1 MTEQTGDD
9 GALAERPDAAALAGT
24 GAALKRLMPALDAF
38 TTFRA
43 PDRTVSQR
51 SSWLPVF
58 DIPLPDQGVGLESM
72 LDELSLAVEQGCR
85 VSHPGFTGFITN
97 GAMTAGVASA
107 TAVAVAGAQRYL
119 LHAFNAL
126 ESIGLDWLAALCGF
140 GEGDGVF
147 CSGGS
152 VANLLALGAARQWT
166 LEQRGVDPA
175 QHGLPSGTVYRI
187 YASTEAHR
195 TIHRSAAVLGL
206 GRSSVREIPTDGHQ
220 RLDVHKLDTALTED
234 RNRGIVPIAV
244 VGIAGTTN
252 TGAIDPLEDVLEVGR
267 RFGSWVHVDGA
278 YGLPAAVDPDVE
290 PKLRAVAD
298 ADSAIVDPHKWL
310 ATGTGVA
317 AVFVRQRGV
326 LRRAFAEGEAA
337 YIDTSFASDS
347 RVVSQFDNM
356 GVNWADMGVE
366 LSAPPRGV
374 HVWAVLRE
382 IGREGLR
389 DRVRRH
395 RRFAQHVTRR
405 AEQHPRLEALTTPE
419 LSIACFRYSPTT
431 PVDNLDALTDRILAR
446 LRRETEFVP
455 TATIVNGALAI
466 RPCFINPRTTPAEVD
481 GLVDAVVRIGDDETR

>member
-1 MTEQTGDD
+1 MNKPTDNE
-9 GALAERPDAAALAGT
+9 ALSAGPDAAATTGT
-24 GAALKRLMPALDAF
+24 GAALERIMPALEAF
-38 TTFRA
+38 TTFRD
-43 PDRTVSQR
+43 PDRTVTQR
-51 SSWLPVF
+51 SSWLPIF
-58 DIPLPDQGVGLESM
+58 DVPLPDRGVGLDSM
-72 LDELSLAVEQGCR
+72 LGELSIAVEQGCR
-85 VSHPGFTGFITN
+85 VAHPGFSGFITN

-107 TAVAVAGAQRYL
+107 TAVAVAGGQRYL

-126 ESIGLDWLAALCGF
+126 ESIGLDWLASLCGL
-140 GEGDGVF
+140 GETEGVF

-175 QHGLPSGTVYRI
+175 QDGLPTGAQYRI

-206 GRSSVREIPTDGHQ
+206 GRNSVREIATDDHQ
-220 RLDVHKLDTALTED
+220 RLDVHELETALKED
-234 RNRGIVPIAV
+234 RKRGIVPIAV

-252 TGAIDPLEDVLEVGR
+252 TGAIDPLEDLLEVGR

-278 YGLPAAVDPDVE
+278 YGLPAAVDPEVE
-290 PKLRAVAD
+290 PKVRAVAE

-310 ATGTGVA
+310 ATGIGVA
-317 AVFVRQRGV
+317 ATFVRQPGI
-326 LRRAFAEGEAA
+326 LQRAFAEGEAA
-337 YIDTSFASDS
+337 YIDTSFATDS
-347 RVVSQFDNM
+347 TAVTQFDSM

-382 IGREGLR
+382 IGRDGFR

-395 RRFAQHVTRR
+395 RQFAQHVTRR
-405 AEQHPRLEALTTPE
+405 AERHPRLEALTSPE
-419 LSIACFRYSPTT
+419 LSIACLRYRPNTQR
-431 PVDNLDALTDRILAR
+431 DDLDALTDRILGR
-446 LRRETEFVP
+446 LRRETDFVP

-466 RPCFINPRTTPAEVD
+466 RPCFINPRTTPSEVD
-481 GLVDAVVRIGDDETR
+481 GLVDALVRIGDDETR